1 MGWCTK
7 EPTMNKILSCVPV
20 FLILLCSCA
29 TQPSNKIIVQPNVVY
44 LKPNRWVISF
54 SPGMPNHPVS
64 GTGVSPVSSWYFDFP
79 SSDGVHYI
87 MVPYTASKPHK
98 TLTITFKVTA
108 LSGNPQFISV
118 ETGCNEA
125 ADFRPMLE
133 RQGDMLSPSQEF
145 YRWWSSDKVKLV
157 ADGQIHTLSV
167 PLTPDR
173 WGSVFGKNGTQ
184 APTEFATSLQN
195 LMGVGITFGGG
206 CFAGHGV
213 YVTGGKVRFTLLNYQ
228 IQ

>member
-1 MGWCTK
+1 MASGLVQQR
-7 EPTMNKILSCVPV
+7 TMNKILSCVPV

-54 SPGMPNHPVS
+54 SPGMPNYPFP
-64 GTGVSPVSSWYFDFP
+64 GGEGCWYFDFP

-108 LSGNPQFISV
+108 LTGNPRFISV

-125 ADFRPMLE
+125 ADFRPILE
-133 RQGDMLSPSQEF
+133 RQGDMLSASQEF

-157 ADGQIHTLSV
+157 ADGRIHTLSV

-213 YVTGGKVRFTLLNYQ
+213 YVTGGKARFTLLNYQ

>member
-1 MGWCTK
+1 MQQR
-7 EPTMNKILSCVPV
+7 TMNKILSCVPV
-20 FLILLCSCA
+20 FLILFCSYA

-44 LKPNRWVISF
+44 LKPNGWVISF
-54 SPGMPNHPVS
+54 SPGMPTHPVS

-87 MVPYTASKPHK
+87 MVPYRASKPHK

-118 ETGCNEA
+118 EKGCNEA

-133 RQGDMLSPSQEF
+133 RQGDMLLASQDF

-157 ADGQIHTLSV
+157 ADGRIHTLRV

-213 YVTGGKVRFTLLNYQ
+213 YVTGGKARFTLLNYQ